1 MKIYIN
7 HQILDGIM
15 HGQISAILT
24 EECPSLSEKV
34 LELNSGDAKIRV
46 SYHIKKIKIVRLE
59 DLTKEQVHKI
69 GAMYKFTCVVQNG
82 FLALENKLYYYIE
95 LGERFVPLRS
105 KYIHCEIPD
114 HDLKPRYT
122 DSLSEDLQHAL
133 QASVETIYL

>member
-7 HQILDGIM
+7 HQILYGIVR
-15 HGQISAILT
+15 GKISAILT

-34 LELNSGDAKIRV
+34 LELNSGDTKHV
-46 SYHIKKIKIVRLE
+46 SYYIKEIKIVRID
-59 DLTKEQVHKI
+59 DLTKKQVHNL

-95 LGERFVPLRS
+95 VGERFVPLRS
-105 KYIHCEIPD
+105 KYVHYEIPD

>member
-7 HQILDGIM
+7 HQILDGIVR
-15 HGQISAILT
+15 GKISAILT

-34 LELNSGDAKIRV
+34 LELNSGDTRHV
-46 SYHIKKIKIVRLE
+46 SYYIKKIKIVRLE

-69 GAMYKFTCVVQNG
+69 GAIHKFTCVVQNG

-95 LGERFVPLRS
+95 VGERFVPLRS
-105 KYIHCEIPD
+105 KYVHYEIPD
-114 HDLKPRYT
+114 HDLKPKYT
-122 DSLSEDLQHAL
+122 DSLSEDLKHAL